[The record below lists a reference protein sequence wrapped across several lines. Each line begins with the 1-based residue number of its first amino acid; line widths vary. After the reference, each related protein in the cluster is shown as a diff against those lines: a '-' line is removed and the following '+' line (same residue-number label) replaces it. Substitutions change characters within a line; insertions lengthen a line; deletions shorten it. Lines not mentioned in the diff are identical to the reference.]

1 MSKCDSFHCDMAM
14 QLFSKWNLFS
24 VLKLRNFKIFCICP
38 IMSVFNDL
46 QFASTRIIL
55 LKFIG
60 LPSGYFSVESNLL
73 TGIVFVHR
81 WTEWTTRH
89 SDKFSERSMK
99 R

>member
-60 LPSGYFSVESNLL
+60 LPSGYFSVKSRIYLL
-73 TGIVFVHR
+73 VLFLYTDGR
-81 WTEWTTRH
+81 NGQQGTRT
-89 SDKFSERSMK
+89 SFQKEV
-99 R
+99 